1 MFFNHR
7 KKADEE
13 LMRLMQAGNT
23 SAFTELYR
31 RYSVKMVRYFYR
43 MLWKD
48 NEKAQDFLHDL
59 FMRIIENPLQF
70 NSQRKFSTWLYSVA
84 HNMCKNEYRR
94 KTFREAV
101 HQHKGLEVIR
111 ERVEEIDLSK
121 NEFNQALDRVI
132 VELDVDDKN
141 LYALRFEL
149 ELPLEEIALA
159 LECPVGTVK
168 SRIFYLKKK
177 LAIQLEEYNPI
188 NETVWKII

>member
-13 LMRLMQAGNT
+13 LMRLMQAGNN

-70 NSQRKFSTWLYSVA
+70 NSERKFSTWLYSVA

-94 KTFREAV
+94 KTFRDAV

-121 NEFNQALDRVI
+121 DEFNQALDRVV

-177 LAIQLEEYNPI
+177 LAMQLEEYNPI

>member
-13 LMRLMQAGNT
+13 LMRLMQAGNN

-31 RYSVKMVRYFYR
+31 RYSEKIVRYFYR

-48 NEKAQDFLHDL
+48 KAKAQDFLHDL
-59 FMRIIENPLQF
+59 FMRIIENPSRF
-70 NSQRKFSTWLYSVA
+70 NAERKFSTWLYSVA

-94 KTFREAV
+94 KTFRDAV
-101 HQHKGLEVIR
+101 HQHKGLDVIH
-111 ERVEEIDLSK
+111 ERIDEIDLSK
-121 NEFNQALDRVI
+121 DEFNDALDRAI
-132 VELDVDDKN
+132 LELDVEDKN

-149 ELPLEEIALA
+149 ELPLDEIALA

-177 LAIQLEEYNPI
+177 LATQLEEYNPI
-188 NETVWKII
+188 NETAWKII

>member
-13 LMRLMQAGNT
+13 LMRLMQAGNN

-70 NSQRKFSTWLYSVA
+70 NSERKFSTWLYSVA

-94 KTFREAV
+94 KTFRDAV

-121 NEFNQALDRVI
+121 DEFNQALDRVV